1 MKSSI
6 YTGLHIYINSE
17 VIIVYHPLLV
27 FINYGNT
34 LVSELTILLISMPIM
49 SISFCIIND
58 GLEWKEDIK
67 IGLLLGKS
75 ALYTLVLG
83 FFSYPFAISFV
94 KDGVSYK
101 DLAVTY
107 TFGFGLAVPMIGK
120 IIDLIYIKFIK
131 SNTGN

>member
-6 YTGLHIYINSE
+6 RTGLHIYIDF
-17 VIIVYHPLLV
+17 IIICHLLLV
-27 FINYGNT
+27 LINYGAI
-34 LVSELTILLISMPIM
+34 VSELTILLISVPII
-49 SISFCIIND
+49 SISFCIITD
-58 GLEWKEDIK
+58 GLEWKKDIK

-83 FFSYPFAISFV
+83 AFSYPFAISFI

-131 SNTGN
+131 SNIKN